1 MKTVKFLL
9 VATLITLSLATV
21 GFGQQ
26 AGEGWRGGGRHG
38 GGGGQ
43 GGWHGG
49 RGGHGGGWHGGHGGW
64 RGGHGGGWHG
74 YYPNQFYFNLGIPF
88 ISPYYYPYGNYQPY
102 YPPYQYYP
110 QYYPY
115 GAYPYMNFG
124 FQLYGH

>member
-21 GFGQQ
+21 GFGKDT
-26 AGEGWRGGGRHG
+26 GEGWRGGGRHG
-38 GGGGQ
+38 GGG
-43 GGWHGG
+43 HGV
-49 RGGHGGGWHGGHGGW
+49 
-64 RGGHGGGWHG
+64 GWHG

>member
-26 AGEGWRGGGRHG
+26 AGEGWRGG
-38 GGGGQ
+38 
-43 GGWHGG
+43 
-49 RGGHGGGWHGGHGGW
+49 GGHGGW